1 MRILAVD
8 PGTRRIGL
16 ALCDELG
23 ISVRPLEGLTA
34 RGLEQD
40 ARAIADLARAHR
52 VEGIVVGWPL
62 NMDGTVGP
70 AARRAEKLA
79 RRLRALAG
87 VPVSLWDERLTSVEA
102 ETLLRERGERPTPER
117 VDQVA
122 ACVILQDFLTALRA
136 HPDRAWDLP

>member
-23 ISVRPLEGLTA
+23 ISVRPLLVLAA
-34 RGLEQD
+34 RGVETD
-40 ARAIADLARAHR
+40 ARAIAELARAHQA
-52 VEGIVVGWPL
+52 EGIVVGWPL
-62 NMDGTVGP
+62 NLDGTVGP

-136 HPDRAWDLP
+136 QPDRAWDLP

>member
-23 ISVRPLEGLTA
+23 ISVRPLVTLVA
-34 RGLEQD
+34 RGVERD
-40 ARAIADLARAHR
+40 ARAIAEVARAHQ
-52 VEGIVVGWPL
+52 VQGIVVGWPL

-87 VPVSLWDERLTSVEA
+87 VPISLWDERLTSIEA
-102 ETLLRERGERPTPER
+102 EALLRERGERPTPER

-122 ACVILQDFLTALRA
+122 ACVILQDFLAALRA
-136 HPDRAWDLP
+136 HPDRPWDWP